1 MRATERVRGGD
12 GAVDAARLGQ
22 TRRRELRRGPRLL
35 RRLRACWKAE
45 ADGERNF
52 EEEDDRGAALRKHGA
67 AAASAS
73 HVRPS
78 TSPAQVF
85 MSPGLLGAVVF
96 ADRRRRRRAG
106 AAATSPAEWKELDA
120 QAVALCRP
128 RWSGET
134 RLVPETLIALSAYDG
149 PPRPARGSA
158 FRAARDLL
166 ARRVPKRID
175 TKLSVDQ
182 TDELVVTAAIL
193 EALAGRE
200 EPDADLLR
208 TLKPGFADVGIE
220 LGDVRQFGDLRLTAR
235 NAVYVHVVSAVRNLL
250 RAPRLSRPIR
260 AGERIVDWMRALSK
274 APILAPAVPK
284 PANNARP
291 LEAAL
296 KIVAAMLAAKNGP
309 TAAADTAKR
318 QETNLRDGGH
328 DAAADFIRAPS
339 TNQASKEC
347 ELVAAASMAVLKRL
361 LKDRD
366 VTITSDAGSQ
376 SIAGVAHH
384 FHAFRMLA
392 VVPTEA
398 APAWRLSA
406 WAKRAAAA
414 QERDSRRL
422 APGLFVP
429 GDAPPGDLSG
439 YNAYVRA
446 TAGSAHQ
453 AVADGPDKFGEA
465 SRSVGERWKALGPI
479 GQRPYDDEARDENV
493 DRLKARADYAH
504 ASVLWGASQ
513 GALPEARA
521 LMAQP
526 YRPGLPQTVTAGG
539 LFASAFPIDKGTIA
553 AHFAAAGKSWD
564 ELDPTTREDFEDAAS
579 DRNRALAAAT
589 ARATLVPARLADL
602 GADRDAWAA
611 IAARAGVPALPTAEA
626 VRAEPRSLPDALNES
641 LKRLNSM

>member
-1 MRATERVRGGD
+1 MSH
-12 GAVDAARLGQ
+12 
-22 TRRRELRRGPRLL
+22 ELLV
-35 RRLRACWKAE
+35 AC
-45 ADGERNF
+45 
-52 EEEDDRGAALRKHGA
+52 ALH
-67 AAASAS
+67 
-73 HVRPS
+73 
-78 TSPAQVF
+78 
-85 MSPGLLGAVVF
+85 
-96 ADRRRRRRAG
+96 DRRRRRRAT
-106 AAATSPAEWKELDA
+106 AAPTPADVQARLDKQLAALSEKTPGQWYGETEFFCQVLDA
-120 QAVALCRP
+120 LRRHQGPAPRAAQGSALQAARA
-128 RWSGET
+128 
-134 RLVPETLIALSAYDG
+134 LVP
-149 PPRPARGSA
+149 
-158 FRAARDLL
+158 
-166 ARRVPKRID
+166 RRVPKRID
-175 TKLSVDQ
+175 ERLSVSQ
-182 TDELVVTAAIL
+182 TNELVAFAALL
-193 EALAGRE
+193 EALAGRR
-200 EPDADLLR
+200 EPDAELLR
-208 TLKPGFADVGIE
+208 ALKPGFAEVGID
-220 LGDVRQFGDLRLTAR
+220 LGDVTHFGDLRLDAR
-235 NAVYVHVVSAVRNLL
+235 KAEYGHVVSAVRGLL
-250 RAPRLSRPIR
+250 HTPHLGRPIR

-274 APILAPAVPK
+274 APVLAPAVPK

-296 KIVAAMLAAKNGP
+296 KIVKEMLAAKNGP

-347 ELVAAASMAVLKRL
+347 ELVAAASMEVLKRL
-361 LKDRD
+361 LEDRD

-376 SIAGVAHH
+376 TIAGVAHH

-392 VVPTEA
+392 VVPTDD
-398 APAWRLSA
+398 APEWKLSA
-406 WAKRAAAA
+406 WAKRAAAVL
-414 QERDSRRL
+414 ERSSRRL
-422 APGLFVP
+422 EPELFVP

-479 GQRPYDDEARDENV
+479 GQRTYDDEARRENV
-493 DRLKARADYAH
+493 HRLQARADYAH

-521 LMAQP
+521 LMAHS
-526 YRPGLPQTVTAGG
+526 YRPGLPQTVSAGG
-539 LFASAFPIDKGTIA
+539 LFASAFPIDRGTIP

-589 ARATLVPARLADL
+589 ARATLVPPQLADL

-641 LKRLNSM
+641 LLRLNSM